1 MWRAGATALRRA
13 TGSLQYFPYTDL
25 TAPSENA
32 KHWGRVMFD
41 RSAAGSDVPG
51 DLACGGGDLR
61 PEGLAGRSEI
71 HPSERQRR
79 VYG

>member
-32 KHWGRVMFD
+32 KNWGRVVFD

-51 DLACGGGDLR
+51 DLVRRRDLR
-61 PEGLAGRSEI
+61 PEGLAWRSEI